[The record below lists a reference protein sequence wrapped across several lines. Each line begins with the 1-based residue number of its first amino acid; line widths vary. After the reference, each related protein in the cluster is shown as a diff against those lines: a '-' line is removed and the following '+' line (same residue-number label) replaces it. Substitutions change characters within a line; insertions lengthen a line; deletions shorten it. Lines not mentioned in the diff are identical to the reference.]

1 MGEEE
6 FISLRLSKKSRRPQT
21 GDVVK
26 DSDTFSAKV
35 LGTQVQVLGEDV
47 RRFLKAYEARLA
59 DYLHKPFLRIA
70 PDGVITRQLK
80 NFRGYVLGA
89 AICKHYALPDKRFVE
104 VQFYFHHE
112 WKKVAPAVQYV
123 TSLHSG
129 WNCVGRYKSYCEKF
143 KKELDYFGDGD
154 DNVDSAYEEKSTKV
168 KHKFPKTPLVNIYE
182 EMIDFQITT
191 KGESRKSILKILGK
205 PGQNVIPIQYL
216 RTLPDYVELVD
227 EDAWGDTVYKFDFYK
242 QMKSEIENTKNAR

>member
-6 FISLRLSKKSRRPQT
+6 FISLRLSRKSRRPRS

-35 LGTQVQVLGEDV
+35 LGTQVQVLGSDV
-47 RRFLKAYEARLA
+47 RKFLRAYEVRLA

-89 AICKHYALPDKRFVE
+89 AICKHYSLPDKRFVE
-104 VQFYFHHE
+104 AQFYFHHD
-112 WKKVAPAVQYV
+112 WKREAPPVQYV

-129 WNCVGRYKSYCEKF
+129 WNAVGRYKSYCEKF
-143 KKELDYFGDGD
+143 EKELDYFGDGE
-154 DNVDSAYEEKSTKV
+154 DNVAPSYEEKITKT
-168 KHKFPKTPLVNIYE
+168 KHKFPKTPLINIYE
-182 EMIDFQITT
+182 EMIDFQVSAR
-191 KGESRKSILKILGK
+191 GGSRKSVLKILGK
-205 PGQNVIPIQYL
+205 PGRNLIPIQYL
-216 RTLPDYVELVD
+216 RTLPAYVELVN
-227 EDAWGDTVYKFDFYK
+227 EDAWGEDAYKFDFYK
-242 QMKSEIENTKNAR
+242 QIKSEIENTKNAR